1 MKKVIL
7 GLSGERGSFSEEAAL
22 HYVEKFN
29 LDATLDYLIDMEG
42 VLSALHLGDIDLGI
56 FPVVN
61 KRGGLVTMAFDAMG
75 KYLFTPIDHFW
86 MDVRQYFLVKP
97 GVLPSDINQIVSHPQ
112 AILQCQRFLQSAYK
126 DIKLIEWED
135 TAKAAKDLAL
145 GALDYKSA
153 IIAPKRSAEMYQLE
167 VIAEDIQDENPNLT
181 AFIVAKRY
189 I

>member
-22 HYVEKFN
+22 LYIEKSGI
-29 LDATLDYLIDMEG
+29 DATLDYLIDMEG
-42 VLSALHLGDIDLGI
+42 VLSALHLGDIDIGV

-86 MDVRQYFLVKP
+86 MDVRQYLLVKK
-97 GVLPSDINQIVSHPQ
+97 GVQPNEIQQIVSHPQ
-112 AILQCQRFLQSAYK
+112 AILQCQRFLQNDYK
-126 DIKLIEWED
+126 DIKIIEWED

-145 GALDYKSA
+145 GTLDYKSA
-153 IIAPKRSAEMYQLE
+153 IIAPLRSAEMYQLE
-167 VIAEDIQDENPNLT
+167 VLSENIQDENPNLT